1 MRFHFE
7 GLKFYNNGKNEL
19 VLAKISRYFRY
30 LEKFGPKVLTAESH
44 MAGNWLNVSKL
55 N

>member
-1 MRFHFE
+1 ME
-7 GLKFYNNGKNEL
+7 KMNLYSL
-19 VLAKISRYFRY
+19 RY